1 MEIPVCNRRCIDLQ
15 KKVRRPA
22 GTALPF
28 STFRVAQRIGA
39 ISNKQIFFL
48 LLCHSFYVPFQ
59 EDICYSEHMRGISC
73 HLQGIL
79 PPLRSSEWHAS
90 SRGKPFVIP
99 SKAGRPTRNLMLL
112 SLGRDSSF
120 HFVPFRM
127 TLYREGCEKD
137 IFTSLMLRSAWQLS
151 HAREGVNPTRILIY
165 TWKSVFYFADISP
178 TQSDARFCKVCLPK
192 SDIPSL

>member
-59 EDICYSEHMRGISC
+59 EDIPLRMTNVAIAWK
-73 HLQGIL
+73 GIL
-79 PPLRSSEWHAS
+79 PPLRSSE
-90 SRGKPFVIP
+90 
-99 SKAGRPTRNLMLL
+99 
-112 SLGRDSSF
+112 
-120 HFVPFRM
+120 
-127 TLYREGCEKD
+127 
-137 IFTSLMLRSAWQLS
+137 
-151 HAREGVNPTRILIY
+151 
-165 TWKSVFYFADISP
+165 
-178 TQSDARFCKVCLPK
+178 
-192 SDIPSL
+192 

>member
-22 GTALPF
+22 GIALPF
-28 STFRVAQRIGA
+28 STFQVAQRIGA

-79 PPLRSSEWHAS
+79 PPY
-90 SRGKPFVIP
+90 
-99 SKAGRPTRNLMLL
+99 GRQNDMRLQGGSPL
-112 SLGRDSSF
+112 S
-120 HFVPFRM
+120 FR
-127 TLYREGCEKD
+127 
-137 IFTSLMLRSAWQLS
+137 
-151 HAREGVNPTRILIY
+151 ARP
-165 TWKSVFYFADISP
+165 
-178 TQSDARFCKVCLPK
+178 
-192 SDIPSL
+192 